1 MKAALQ
7 DIRERGYASAE
18 GEIFPEAIG
27 FARVVFD
34 ADGNVMGSL
43 GITMPMM
50 RYKPA
55 MHKQLAD
62 LVIGKARD
70 LSKALGYSEPA
81 TEAPAT
87 GAALRR
93 ARS

>member
-1 MKAALQ
+1 
-7 DIRERGYASAE
+7 
-18 GEIFPEAIG
+18 
-27 FARVVFD
+27 
-34 ADGNVMGSL
+34 MGSL

-62 LVIGKARD
+62 LVKGKARD

-81 TEAPAT
+81 TEAPLA